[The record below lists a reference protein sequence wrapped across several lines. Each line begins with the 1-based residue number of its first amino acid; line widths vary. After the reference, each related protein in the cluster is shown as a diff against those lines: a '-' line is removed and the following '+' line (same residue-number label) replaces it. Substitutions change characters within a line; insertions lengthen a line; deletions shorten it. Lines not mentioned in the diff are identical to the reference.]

1 MLLALFWT
9 KAVKYSV
16 NFLTGKQ
23 GIYSLL
29 SGQITYKRPFIA
41 GEILDESS
49 YSWNHSLKRC
59 YNGFL
64 VSALEKTP
72 NLASQDEQ
80 PAEVAGIFLE
90 SVPIHP
96 PNLIMSGIARVN
108 ELIKMHGE
116 VRQDMVYEGDEL
128 NRKPVSIAVYKI

>member
-1 MLLALFWT
+1 
-9 KAVKYSV
+9 
-16 NFLTGKQ
+16 
-23 GIYSLL
+23 
-29 SGQITYKRPFIA
+29 
-41 GEILDESS
+41 
-49 YSWNHSLKRC
+49 
-59 YNGFL
+59 

-72 NLASQDEQ
+72 NLAATNEQ
-80 PAEVAGIFLE
+80 PAKVAGIFLE
-90 SVPIHP
+90 SVPIYP